1 MTVSGI
7 MGWLNIR
14 GLALTVRLSDEIY
27 DGQETY
33 AAVNLENGKRLL
45 PSFLLRVD
53 IDEESVLFPL
63 VGRRAAETGTISLTF
78 RGRGRRAIDRAI
90 VTSPF
95 PINFFVR
102 RTALRIDGH
111 GIVFPRPRPCDGAS
125 GWDGRPSRGF
135 RSAGGRGF
143 EGDVEK
149 IADYTGT
156 EPLKLIHWR
165 LSARH
170 ENLKVKELAAT
181 ATDPLMLDL
190 TRLPGQ
196 NPEEGLSCL
205 AWLVNRSI
213 RTSRPVGLVTKERT
227 IAPDT
232 SRSHRLRLLT
242 EIALHGSR

>member
-7 MGWLNIR
+7 MGWINIR

-33 AAVNLENGKRLL
+33 AAVSLENRKRLL
-45 PSFLLRVD
+45 PSFLLRAQ
-53 IDEESVLFPL
+53 IDEGAVLFPL
-63 VGRRAAETGTISLTF
+63 VGRRTTETGTLPLTF
-78 RGRGRRAIDRAI
+78 RGRGRRAIERA
-90 VTSPF
+90 VVSSPF

-111 GIVFPRPRPCDGAS
+111 GIVFPRPRPCDGVF
-125 GWDGRPSRGF
+125 GRDGRPSRGF

-170 ENLKVKELAAT
+170 ENLKVKELASAS
-181 ATDPLMLDL
+181 TDPLMLDL
-190 TRLPGQ
+190 AQLPAQ

-213 RTSRPVGLVTKERT
+213 RAGRPVGLIAEGRA

-232 SRSHRLRLLT
+232 SRSHRLRLLA